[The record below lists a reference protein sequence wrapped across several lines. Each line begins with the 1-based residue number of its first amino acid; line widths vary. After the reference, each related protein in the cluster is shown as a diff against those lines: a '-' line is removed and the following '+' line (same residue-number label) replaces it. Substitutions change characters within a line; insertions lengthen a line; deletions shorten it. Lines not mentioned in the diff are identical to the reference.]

1 MKRDRIHFEEA
12 TSTAAQSGLLLKSLA
27 MKAMAEEASLLL
39 SGFNFMCA
47 Q

>member
-39 SGFNFMCA
+39 SGFNFVFA